1 MLSLFPIFISLQN
14 NNLPPYYPLQVTS
27 SFFQYPHELTD
38 LKKFDE
44 FQSVAIITMFKAQIV
59 LSLAM
64 GTPLG
69 WLLCFFDTILVHR

>member
-1 MLSLFPIFISLQN
+1 MLSLFPMFISLQN

-59 LSLAM
+59 LSLAS
-64 GTPLG
+64 GNPSGLASV
-69 WLLCFFDTILVHR
+69 FFDTTLVHR

>member
-14 NNLPPYYPLQVTS
+14 NNLPPYYPLQVTG

-44 FQSVAIITMFKAQIV
+44 F
-59 LSLAM
+59 
-64 GTPLG
+64 
-69 WLLCFFDTILVHR
+69 